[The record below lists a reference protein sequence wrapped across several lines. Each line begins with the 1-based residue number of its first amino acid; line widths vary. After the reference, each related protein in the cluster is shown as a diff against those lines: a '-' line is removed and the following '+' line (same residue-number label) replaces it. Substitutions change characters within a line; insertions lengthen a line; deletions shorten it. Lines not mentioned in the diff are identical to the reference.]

1 MRISRLLR
9 AAAVAGVAAMA
20 FVANPAALA
29 TALTYTVT
37 VDPFVVGSDAGTVDV
52 TNITITNPNTYAVEI
67 TSITPSFIA
76 HNDLG
81 GGKPGNANDKVT
93 AANLY
98 DDAAGFG
105 SNCFVS
111 EILSS
116 SGGSCTVELALTVTG
131 APPTSKTGDNSDTFG
146 MNQIKTVVNSEEVGH
161 TSTTPSVTA
170 EFLTQVDLAP
180 EPGSLVLLGS
190 GMLGLAGIVRR
201 KMRRS

>member
-20 FVANPAALA
+20 FVANPAASA

-81 GGKPGNANDKVT
+81 GGQARQ
-93 AANLY
+93 
-98 DDAAGFG
+98 
-105 SNCFVS
+105 S
-111 EILSS
+111 ERQGH
-116 SGGSCTVELALTVTG
+116 GG
-131 APPTSKTGDNSDTFG
+131 
-146 MNQIKTVVNSEEVGH
+146 Q
-161 TSTTPSVTA
+161 
-170 EFLTQVDLAP
+170 
-180 EPGSLVLLGS
+180 SL
-190 GMLGLAGIVRR
+190 R
-201 KMRRS
+201 